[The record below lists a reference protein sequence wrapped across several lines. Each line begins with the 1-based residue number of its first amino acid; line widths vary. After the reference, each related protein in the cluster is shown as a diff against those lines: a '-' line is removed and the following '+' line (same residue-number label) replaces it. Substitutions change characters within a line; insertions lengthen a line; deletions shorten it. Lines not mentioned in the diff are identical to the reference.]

1 MSEANHQ
8 IRFEA
13 EVIRFNGPGGW
24 HGVFLST
31 DAASEARFFG
41 RSNALGTIAVRAQ
54 VGTSEVKTSLFP
66 DKRRDSFLLPL
77 KATLRRS
84 ENIKEGDRIAV
95 TLRLDH

>member
-1 MSEANHQ
+1 MSEASHQ

-41 RSNALGTIAVRAQ
+41 RANALGAIAVRAQ
-54 VGTSEVKTSLFP
+54 IGAGEVKTSLFP

-77 KATLRRS
+77 KAQLRSR

-95 TLRLDH
+95 TLLLDL